1 MRTESPSCAV
11 SAGVTRSEP
20 MTGRVVSAT
29 ATRASPLPR
38 PPPADAVAR
47 TRSVPVPAARGAV
60 KERVAVNVPANCT
73 GSDSDEA
80 STPVVEIF
88 TQSTVALPSGVTS
101 MVARTLK
108 PGRMDCWSVVTV
120 TVTGFGAVPSPQW
133 ISARTEAAA
142 TILRHGTGITKISID
157 ENRDASGLCRSRLS
171 WRSAELWVYGY
182 RSRHPQVIGAPILER
197 PRRVE
202 RPADVARRPVPNVRR
217 HTRCR
222 GERNVVYVH
231 PRPRPRHRRMQ
242 RYRDVGWREAVVGD
256 GDRGDELC
264 RSRERYLR
272 RPGQPRRRG
281 RRRLRAGP
289 GPERALCARGAARA
303 GRVLRRRDRPATGRN
318 RPVDRH
324 TLFRIVVRVPRGHGV
339 CHLRRGRRR
348 AAVTRRLDDVR
359 GGAGRRLERDG
370 HGRTDQPRDRR
381 GGRLR
386 TCGGSV

>member
-60 KERVAVNVPANCT
+60 KVRVAVNVPANCT

-142 TILRHGTGITKISID
+142 TILRHGKGITRISMGQK
-157 ENRDASGLCRSRLS
+157 RDASGLKS
-171 WRSAELWVYGY
+171 
-182 RSRHPQVIGAPILER
+182 
-197 PRRVE
+197 
-202 RPADVARRPVPNVRR
+202 
-217 HTRCR
+217 
-222 GERNVVYVH
+222 
-231 PRPRPRHRRMQ
+231 
-242 RYRDVGWREAVVGD
+242 
-256 GDRGDELC
+256 
-264 RSRERYLR
+264 
-272 RPGQPRRRG
+272 
-281 RRRLRAGP
+281 
-289 GPERALCARGAARA
+289 
-303 GRVLRRRDRPATGRN
+303 
-318 RPVDRH
+318 
-324 TLFRIVVRVPRGHGV
+324 
-339 CHLRRGRRR
+339 
-348 AAVTRRLDDVR
+348 R
-359 GGAGRRLERDG
+359 GGASKSARCLLAPPAPSRAPAPSATHQRAVAGLLVRLANYLQHQPWAEVLASPADISFHADMLVQPDLFVLPITPDEGRVQGWSQIRTLLLAIEVLSPSTARADRQVKRRFYQQERVGEYWIVDVDA
-370 HGRTDQPRDRR
+370 RIVERWRATDERPEIVSTS
-381 GGRLR
+381 LR
-386 TCGGSV
+386 WHPEPSAAPFELDLPAFFDDVLRNR